1 MLLQMKTISILINA
15 MCNYKL
21 KLYLQISITVYSP
34 NASDS
39 STNAIILKFHMNKLG
54 EIKIL
59 LLVANLKE
67 IRTPISI
74 NDHTTIKLEMTI
86 KKSIL
91 HFTLRKIKIN
101 SLK

>member
-1 MLLQMKTISILINA
+1 
-15 MCNYKL
+15 
-21 KLYLQISITVYSP
+21 
-34 NASDS
+34 
-39 STNAIILKFHMNKLG
+39 MNKLG
-54 EIKIL
+54 EINIL

>member
-1 MLLQMKTISILINA
+1 
-15 MCNYKL
+15 
-21 KLYLQISITVYSP
+21 
-34 NASDS
+34 
-39 STNAIILKFHMNKLG
+39 MNKLC
-54 EIKIL
+54 EINIL
-59 LLVANLKE
+59 LWVADLKD
-67 IRTPISI
+67 IRNPISI